1 MILSKELQHAR
12 CIRTQRCG
20 ISLPTIR
27 SLVHNLFPGP
37 KPSHAR
43 GELPGGSSQLTAYFQ
58 PPSILILIHHPEEGR
73 DGNRG
78 GGVKK
83 LGFLQ
88 FPRFS
93 SLSACLLFVLI
104 NTLLPTGHPIFPPF
118 FLSKSGHFF
127 QHFCVSVHIGKF
139 FFWLPVCI
147 AEDKKL
153 WVCVHFRCT

>member
-1 MILSKELQHAR
+1 MKKKQEAKRTKRVILSKELQHAR
-12 CIRTQRCG
+12 CIHTQRCG

-118 FLSKSGHFF
+118 FWLKADIFSSIFVCRCILASFF
-127 QHFCVSVHIGKF
+127 LVAGVHRRG
-139 FFWLPVCI
+139 
-147 AEDKKL
+147 
-153 WVCVHFRCT
+153 